1 MFVYSCV
8 RARACV
14 RACVRACMCV
24 ARGWVCARACLWV
37 CVAHAFVYVH
47 AYTVQGELYSGA
59 IFMQQ
64 LLGWNL
70 YLCVIVI
77 LAVTALYTVAGE
89 HRYR

>member
-1 MFVYSCV
+1 M
-8 RARACV
+8 RAR
-14 RACVRACMCV
+14 
-24 ARGWVCARACLWV
+24 VCV

>member
-89 HRYR
+89 HLYG